1 MLMESCQDGVILIV
15 RAFPK
20 AKRNGVRVESDDCLK
35 VYVTQIPEKGKANAA
50 IRRQIAQSLN
60 LRVSQIE
67 LLQGETSQQKKF
79 LLRNVSV
86 EEIQIII
93 EGIKE
98 QKVAGGRKL
107 ELLNFYANL
116 SILKMNRRS

>member
-1 MLMESCQDGVILIV
+1 MFIESCQDGVILTV

-35 VYVTQIPEKGKANAA
+35 VYVTQVPEKGKANTA
-50 IRRQIAQSLN
+50 IRKQIAQSLN
-60 LRVSQIE
+60 LRGSQIE

-86 EEIQIII
+86 EEIQTLIDEIRGQ
-93 EGIKE
+93 ENTGDK
-98 QKVAGGRKL
+98 
-107 ELLNFYANL
+107 
-116 SILKMNRRS
+116 S